1 MEIDVQVEGKA
12 LVARICGR
20 VDTVSA
26 PAFEKGLVEALG
38 REEKLLV
45 FDLAGLEYISS
56 AGLRVFLT
64 AAKKQKAK
72 GGDIRLAAT
81 QGSVK
86 KVFQISGFFTLFK
99 HFDTRDDALASQ

>member
-12 LVARICGR
+12 LVACVRGR

-26 PAFEKGLVEALG
+26 AAFEKGLAYALS
-38 REEKLLV
+38 REEKWLV
-45 FDLAGLEYISS
+45 FDLSGLEYISS

-64 AAKKQKAK
+64 TARKLKAK
-72 GGDIRLAAT
+72 GGDIRLAAA

-86 KVFQISGFFTLFK
+86 KVFQVSGFFTLFK
-99 HFDTRDDALASQ
+99 HLDTKEAALATI

>member
-1 MEIDVQVEGKA
+1 MEIDVQVAGNA
-12 LVARICGR
+12 LVACVKGR
-20 VDTVSA
+20 VDTLSA
-26 PAFEKGLVEALG
+26 PSFEKGLAEALS
-38 REEKLLV
+38 REEKWLV

-64 AAKKQKAK
+64 TAKAIKAK
-72 GGDIRLAAT
+72 GGEIRLVAT

-99 HFDTRDDALASQ
+99 HFDTRDEALAAL